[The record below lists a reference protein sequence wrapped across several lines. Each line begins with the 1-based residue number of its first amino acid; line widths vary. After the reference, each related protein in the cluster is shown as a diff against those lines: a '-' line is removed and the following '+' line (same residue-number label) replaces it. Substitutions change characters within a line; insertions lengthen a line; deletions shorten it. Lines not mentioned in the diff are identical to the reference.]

1 MKENEEKE
9 KMRWI
14 LLNTDKKQKM
24 IDWQNRTGGRGMEAK
39 RSGVNSRE
47 NRIEGKRS
55 EGTEKLDGRKNKGN
69 E

>member
-1 MKENEEKE
+1 
-9 KMRWI
+9 
-14 LLNTDKKQKM
+14 M